1 LNFATVIERMTF
13 DQLDIEYKLKEQ
25 ELSEAY
31 VKFFANIKKE
41 MRKVNEKESAGVTF
55 AGKST
60 ASSDISNN
68 NNGDF
73 SVSFIA
79 KFNDAMS
86 PTLMR
91 LDEEVNVIVKA
102 EGGEK
107 WSAQFLQM
115 WKLNK
120 KEQQEIWKNNV
131 KNAFNRIFLY
141 EQSLE
146 SYKRRMRQEINEFF
160 ELPKSEWENG
170 SKLDEKFEDIFGK
183 KLREIKEEFPPS
195 NVKTEVVK
203 VYRDHFAIYNR
214 KIKICACDG
223 TAVDYR
229 SLHWGIQKNDWTRW
243 VPSIFKTGRNDIP
256 NTRQEAIHS
265 CVESIGAIVFRAVT
279 GKMCY
284 DNSIVSN
291 VIYAVN
297 AVITQNNVTTDNTE
311 VEKMHN
317 YALLLIVELMQVIQ
331 KEWEAKNSVYA
342 KFESS
347 KGSMRNYFD
356 LVSKGA
362 AKTKIFSS
370 TMANTLSDV
379 AFSG

>member
-1 LNFATVIERMTF
+1 MTYDGSQLAELNGGFLSSRMFFIYNRIDTSQANKLENIIQIGEHSCIVGNVKSKYVPPGDVPDEAYGEALIKFREHIHQQVVSNVEGKAWESTTVDKFAAYIKEVWSCICSANFNLNFATVIERMAF

-31 VKFFANIKKE
+31 MESFKKIKKE

-160 ELPKSEWENG
+160 ELPKSE
-170 SKLDEKFEDIFGK
+170 
-183 KLREIKEEFPPS
+183 
-195 NVKTEVVK
+195 
-203 VYRDHFAIYNR
+203 
-214 KIKICACDG
+214 
-223 TAVDYR
+223 
-229 SLHWGIQKNDWTRW
+229 
-243 VPSIFKTGRNDIP
+243 
-256 NTRQEAIHS
+256 
-265 CVESIGAIVFRAVT
+265 
-279 GKMCY
+279 
-284 DNSIVSN
+284 
-291 VIYAVN
+291 
-297 AVITQNNVTTDNTE
+297 
-311 VEKMHN
+311 
-317 YALLLIVELMQVIQ
+317 
-331 KEWEAKNSVYA
+331 
-342 KFESS
+342 
-347 KGSMRNYFD
+347 
-356 LVSKGA
+356 
-362 AKTKIFSS
+362 
-370 TMANTLSDV
+370 
-379 AFSG
+379 